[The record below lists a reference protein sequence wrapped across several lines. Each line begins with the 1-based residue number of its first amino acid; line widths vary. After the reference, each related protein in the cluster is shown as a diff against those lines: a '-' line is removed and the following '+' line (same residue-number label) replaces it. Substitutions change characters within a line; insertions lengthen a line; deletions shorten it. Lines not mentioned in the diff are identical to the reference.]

1 MDNPIMQLL
10 LKDADGLLYPSESD
24 YPFEYV
30 EWETNGK
37 RLTKKLIRQLAGK
50 EESAPVKSQSLDD
63 FFKNVTEIKDWYE
76 EEEKAN
82 VERFRQLQ
90 ETLQNNLTGIRVF
103 KVGKIE
109 IDAYIIGKTNDGK
122 CAGLSTKVIE
132 T

>member
-90 ETLQNNLTGIRVF
+90 ETLHNNLTGIRVF

-109 IDAYIIGKTNDGK
+109 IDAYIIGKTKDGK
-122 CAGLSTKVIE
+122 CAGLSTKVVE

>member
-10 LKDADGLLYPSESD
+10 LKASDGLLYPSESD

-63 FFKNVTEIKDWYE
+63 FFKNVTKVKDWYE
-76 EEEKAN
+76 EEEKVN

-109 IDAYIIGKTNDGK
+109 IDAYIIGKTKDGK